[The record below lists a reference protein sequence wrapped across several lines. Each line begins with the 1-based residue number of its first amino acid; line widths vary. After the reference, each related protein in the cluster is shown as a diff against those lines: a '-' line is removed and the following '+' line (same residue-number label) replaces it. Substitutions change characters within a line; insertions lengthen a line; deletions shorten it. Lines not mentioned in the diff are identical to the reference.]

1 MGKTQMTMKNSIYQ
15 INFKDEQQDLLF
27 VKVELYTD
35 EPHQEGEIIDVSTG
49 CSPVVAKMY
58 IGNVVNLKDNTVG
71 SNFNY
76 AKPAEGFQVV
86 TTKWIVESIVKEDDG
101 NNNEEGE
108 VPLSAGLQREDQGTA

>member
-1 MGKTQMTMKNSIYQ
+1 MKNSIYQ

-35 EPHQEGEIIDVSTG
+35 EPHQEGEIIEVSTG

-58 IGNVVNLKDNTVG
+58 IGNLVNLKDNVVG

-76 AKPAEGFQVV
+76 AKPSEGFRVV
-86 TTKWIVESIVKEDDG
+86 ETKWIVESIVKEDDC
-101 NNNEEGE
+101 NNEEGK
-108 VPLSAGLQREDQGTA
+108 VPLPAELQREDQGTA

>member
-1 MGKTQMTMKNSIYQ
+1 MKNSIYQ

-35 EPHQEGEIIDVSTG
+35 EPHQEGEIIEVSTG

-58 IGNVVNLKDNTVG
+58 IGNLVNLKDNVVG

-76 AKPAEGFQVV
+76 AKPKEGFRVV
-86 TTKWIVESIVKEDDG
+86 ETKWIVESIVKEDG
-101 NNNEEGE
+101 NSCTEEKRE
-108 VPLSAGLQREDQGTA
+108 VPLPAELQREDQGTA